1 MSLSG
6 GDLLLRKI
14 LSDVGELKTLP
25 TVFAEHCVHTQLAHA
40 SCRACVDAC
49 PVKAWVLDDEIL
61 GIDTEACDGCG
72 LCATACPQGAIIS
85 PQALPVLS
93 ENRTSALFAC
103 EKAGI
108 NGTDGIIPCLHR
120 LGLQELLRLYRSGTR
135 RLSVATGN
143 CESCIRNGV
152 VNLPDLLEQ
161 LNGLLESR
169 NLATITLQLAD
180 REQWNRQLQTFSKP
194 VLSRRAFF
202 RKAAASSMTVG
213 MDLAGLT
220 EEQAF
225 IPPGKILPRTR
236 RNDVVPVTPRIDP
249 ARCNGCDAC
258 ARLCPQGA
266 IALSGSGENLQYR
279 IDAVC
284 CTGCAICLDICNQ
297 QAVSIDHWKPQ
308 VQFILPL
315 TAHQCRA
322 CGAPFHLPT
331 VKTGSSD
338 DLCVVCLHTNHARN
352 LYQVIEQVQ

>member
-1 MSLSG
+1 MSPSG

-14 LSDVGELKTLP
+14 LSDDGELKTLP
-25 TVFAEHCVHTQLAHA
+25 TVFAERCVHTQLTQA
-40 SCRACVDAC
+40 SCRSCVDVC
-49 PVKAWVLDDEIL
+49 PVKAWVMDDESL

-72 LCATACPQGAIIS
+72 LCASACPQGAIIS
-85 PQALPVLS
+85 HQALPVLS

-103 EKAGI
+103 EKAGV
-108 NGTDGIIPCLHR
+108 NGTDGIIPCLYT

-135 RLSVATGN
+135 RFSVATGD
-143 CESCIRNGV
+143 CESCIRNGA
-152 VNLPDLLEQ
+152 VNLPDLLAQ

-220 EEQAF
+220 EERAF

-236 RNDVVPVTPRIDP
+236 QNDVVPFTPRID
-249 ARCNGCDAC
+249 ATKCNGCDAC

-266 IALSGSGENLQYR
+266 IALCGSGDNLQYR
-279 IDAVC
+279 LDAEC
-284 CTGCAICLDICNQ
+284 CTGCAICLDICCQ
-297 QAVSIDHWKPQ
+297 QAVSVDRWRSQ

-322 CGAPFHLPT
+322 CGAPFHLPA
-331 VKTGSSD
+331 VKAGNG
-338 DLCVVCLHTNHARN
+338 DLCAVCLQTNHARN
-352 LYQVIEQVQ
+352 LYQVMEQTQ

>member
-1 MSLSG
+1 M
-6 GDLLLRKI
+6 RNI
-14 LSDVGELKTLP
+14 LSDNSELKLLP
-25 TVFAEHCVHTQLAHA
+25 TVVAERCVHTQLTQA
-40 SCRACVDAC
+40 SCRACVDVC
-49 PVKAWVLDDEIL
+49 PVNAWVIDDESL

-72 LCATACPQGAIIS
+72 LCTTACPQGAIIS

-103 EKAGI
+103 EKAGV
-108 NGTDGIIPCLHR
+108 NGPDGIIPCLHI
-120 LGLQELLRLYRSGTR
+120 LGLQELLRLYRNGTY

-143 CESCIRNGV
+143 CASCIRNGA
-152 VNLPDLLEQ
+152 VNLPDLIKR

-169 NLATITLQLAD
+169 NLETIKLQVAD

-194 VLSRRAFF
+194 VLSRRDFF
-202 RKAAASSMTVG
+202 RKAAASSMTIG

-220 EEQAF
+220 EERAF

-236 RNDVVPVTPRIDP
+236 RNNIIPFAPRIDP
-249 ARCNGCDAC
+249 TRCNGCNAC

-266 IALSGSGENLQYR
+266 ITLSDSGDDLHYHL
-279 IDAVC
+279 DAEC

-297 QAVSIDHWKPQ
+297 QAVSIDHWMPQ

-352 LYQVIEQVQ
+352 LYQVMEQAQ